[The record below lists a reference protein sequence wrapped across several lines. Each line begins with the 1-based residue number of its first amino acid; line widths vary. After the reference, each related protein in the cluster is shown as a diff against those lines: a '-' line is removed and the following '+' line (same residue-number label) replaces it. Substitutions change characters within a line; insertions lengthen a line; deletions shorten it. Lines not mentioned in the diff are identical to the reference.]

1 MSYLTDYKNAEQSS
15 GECFEYTPAQIN
27 QLNNGASIDQ
37 LEPVPVSRETLQ
49 KRAQQNNSLSRAMSI
64 LYKCVHTNDLLT
76 SADVYKLA
84 IDAEVQGVIT
94 ANQADLLIIRAV
106 VVAETHNRNQQQESI

>member
-1 MSYLTDYKNAEQSS
+1 MSYLTDYKKAEQSN
-15 GECFEYTPAQIN
+15 GQCLEYTPDQIAQIN
-27 QLNNGASIDQ
+27 TGASIDQ
-37 LEPVPVSRETLQ
+37 FKPVPVDRETLE

-84 IDAEVQGVIT
+84 IDAENDGTIS
-94 ANQADLLIIRAV
+94 ASDADLLIIRAV